1 MYFSASHTG
10 SGRLTFDSFAGP
22 IIATGVASTSLVI
35 TLIIYFW
42 KKKQGE
48 AENCNSDPILRQEEI
63 KERGDETF
71 QWQKKLCRP
80 MDKEKGKRLC
90 VMVHL
95 SFIEVKGFLARKYQ
109 VPQDFR
115 SVVLGVTIN
124 T

>member
-1 MYFSASHTG
+1 MYCSASHTG

-42 KKKQGE
+42 KKKQCE

-71 QWQKKLCRP
+71 QWQEETLQTHGQRKRKK
-80 MDKEKGKRLC
+80 
-90 VMVHL
+90 VMRNGSLVVHRGERI
-95 SFIEVKGFLARKYQ
+95 SGPQVSSSAR
-109 VPQDFR
+109 F
-115 SVVLGVTIN
+115 
-124 T
+124 